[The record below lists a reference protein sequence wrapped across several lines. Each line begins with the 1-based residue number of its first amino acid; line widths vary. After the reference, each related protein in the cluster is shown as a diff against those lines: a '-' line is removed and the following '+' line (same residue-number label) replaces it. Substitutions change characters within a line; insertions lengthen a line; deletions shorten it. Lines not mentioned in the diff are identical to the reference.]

1 MLFRSGTSERDKRE
15 FLPPRKYM
23 RPPLA
28 WLTRSPRR
36 GGLST
41 ARGSLSVVR
50 AWGVCRVPALA
61 FAASGALSA
70 EYFSICSRTPPRLSR
85 GCAFSAAKGKRP
97 RYAEHLRRFRSFAM
111 ICYCGGVP
119 GGWGVPPGF

>member
-15 FLPPRKYM
+15 ILPPRIYA
-23 RPPLA
+23 PPSCVAHSFATPWGAIYCPWVSVCCPCL
-28 WLTRSPRR
+28 
-36 GGLST
+36 
-41 ARGSLSVVR
+41 GS
-50 AWGVCRVPALA
+50 CCVPALA
-61 FAASGALSA
+61 FAASGAHSA

-85 GCAFSAAKGKRP
+85 GSAFSAAKGTRP